1 MRVVFLLATQ
11 SQKRGLLAKQKIHI
25 LISLDRKFCQQNV
38 DVNLQD
44 IKGSY
49 VTVKEETRGD

>member
-38 DVNLQD
+38 DVNFQD